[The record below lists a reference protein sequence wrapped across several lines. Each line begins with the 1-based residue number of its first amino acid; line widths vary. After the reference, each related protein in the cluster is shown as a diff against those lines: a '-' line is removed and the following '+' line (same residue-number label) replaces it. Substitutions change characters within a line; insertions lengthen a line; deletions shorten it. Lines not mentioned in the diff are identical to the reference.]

1 MTIYYS
7 SNFTQR
13 SKFKCTCANKK
24 NGIVEKYVE
33 ERKICLKKKKKT
45 KTILKLIFLKLFLGI
60 NYK

>member
-13 SKFKCTCANKK
+13 SKFKCTCAKKK

-33 ERKICLKKKKKT
+33 ERKICLKKKKKNQNHFEINFF
-45 KTILKLIFLKLFLGI
+45 KTVSW
-60 NYK
+60 N